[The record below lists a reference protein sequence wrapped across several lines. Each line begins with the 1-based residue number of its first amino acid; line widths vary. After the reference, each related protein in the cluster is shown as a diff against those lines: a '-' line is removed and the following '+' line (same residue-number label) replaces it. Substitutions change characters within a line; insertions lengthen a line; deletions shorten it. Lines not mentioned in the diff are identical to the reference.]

1 MNNIIGLIPLSGNA
15 TRMKNLPKF
24 LLPCKPGLTL
34 LDNTILT
41 FKNINVF
48 DIYAGVSDSNYNLL
62 TQYDIDKKII
72 NSLTMSETVK
82 KLIESYYA
90 KKYIL
95 IMPDTFFHIDER
107 FNKIEKMLDD
117 YNIVICVWKIKDY
130 QVGKLGQVKLVN
142 NEVVD
147 IIDKDNTCKYEYA
160 WGVIAWRSVLLR
172 GRGPEQSGEKNKKAG
187 WSNSRWNFGRR
198 NPARSC
204 WRARWPGRCWPGL
217 LWRRRR
223 ALCVNR

>member
-1 MNNIIGLIPLSGNA
+1 MNIIGLIPLSGNA
-15 TRMKNLPKF
+15 TRMKHLPKF

-34 LDNTILT
+34 LDNTIVT
-41 FKNINVF
+41 FKKINIL

-62 TQYDIDKKII
+62 TQYDINKKII
-72 NSLTMSETVK
+72 NSLTMAETVK

-117 YNIVICVWKIKDY
+117 YKIVICIWKIKDY

-160 WGVIAWRSVLLR
+160 WGVIAWCSELNDLIDPTWNHI
-172 GRGPEQSGEKNKKAG
+172 GYLINKSIELKIPIG
-187 WSNSRWNFGRR
+187 TIIM
-198 NPARSC
+198 
-204 WRARWPGRCWPGL
+204 PGTYYDCGTYEEYFTFIKQE
-217 LWRRRR
+217 
-223 ALCVNR
+223 N